1 MFRIIKTSALLII
14 GFIFISCGG
23 WASKEKSEFIQD
35 CKGGSDKEELISL
48 CKCVYDIVSDEFTYS
63 EFKVLN
69 ELPYDSFSSEDNIR
83 LEKITPDIKK
93 CY

>member
-1 MFRIIKTSALLII
+1 MFRIIKILPFLI
-14 GFIFISCGG
+14 GCFIFTSCGG

-48 CKCVYDIVSDEFTYS
+48 CKCVYEVVSDEFTYA

-69 ELPYDSFSSEDNIR
+69 ELDYNSFSSEDDIR
-83 LEKITPDIKK
+83 LREITPDIKK